1 MLGIIGGSGL
11 YSLEGLHI
19 DRERTLVTPFGAPS
33 GAISCGEYEGQ
44 QIVFLSRHGSGHRLL
59 PHEINYRAN
68 IYALKTLG
76 AERIISFSAA
86 GSLRQQIKPGD
97 LALVE
102 QHFDHTRGRRAQSF
116 FGQGVAAHVYTANPV
131 CAALNGDIQR
141 AAAAVG
147 QPIHSNN
154 TYACVEGPRL
164 GTRAESFFLRDAAS
178 CDLVGMTNIPE
189 AFLAREAQI
198 AYSSVCL
205 ITDYDCWMDD
215 PSQHVSVDKFFEVY
229 SDTLARAIR
238 VLKPLVTSPFT
249 KTSAHIRQALKNSV
263 LTPRHQLTAAE
274 QHWLE
279 VLER

>member
-11 YSLEGLHI
+11 YNLEGLQI
-19 DRERTLVTPFGAPS
+19 NSERTLITPFGAPS

-44 QIVFLSRHGSGHRLL
+44 QILFLPRHGPGHELL

-68 IYALKTLG
+68 IYALKALG
-76 AERIISFSAA
+76 ARRIISFSAA

-102 QHFDHTRGRRAQSF
+102 QYFDHTRGHRTQSF
-116 FGQGVAAHVYTANPV
+116 FGQGVAAHVSTAKPV
-131 CAALNGDIQR
+131 CGALNSDIQR

-147 QPIHSNN
+147 EPIHIHNS
-154 TYACVEGPRL
+154 YACVEGPRL
-164 GTRAESFFLRDAAS
+164 GTRAESFFLRDAAK
-178 CDLVGMTNIPE
+178 CDLVGMTNLPE

-229 SDTLARAIR
+229 SGTLARAIR
-238 VLKPLVTSPFT
+238 VLKPLMTNPLTETPSP
-249 KTSAHIRQALKNSV
+249 IRQALKSAL
-263 LTPRHQLTAAE
+263 LTPREQLSAA
-274 QHWLE
+274 QQQWLE

>member
-11 YSLEGLHI
+11 YNLEGLQI
-19 DRERTLVTPFGAPS
+19 NSERTLITPFGAPS
-33 GAISCGEYEGQ
+33 GAISCGEYKGQ
-44 QIVFLSRHGSGHRLL
+44 QILFLPRHGPGHELL

-68 IYALKTLG
+68 IYALKALG
-76 AERIISFSAA
+76 ARRIISFSAA

-102 QHFDHTRGRRAQSF
+102 QYFDHTRGHRTQSF
-116 FGQGVAAHVYTANPV
+116 FGQGVAAHVSTAKPV
-131 CAALNGDIQR
+131 CGALNSDIQR

-147 QPIHSNN
+147 EPIHIHNS
-154 TYACVEGPRL
+154 YACVEGPRL
-164 GTRAESFFLRDAAS
+164 GTRAESFFLRDAAK
-178 CDLVGMTNIPE
+178 CDLVGMTNLPE

-229 SDTLARAIR
+229 SGTLARAIR
-238 VLKPLVTSPFT
+238 VLKPLMTNPLTETPSP
-249 KTSAHIRQALKNSV
+249 IRQALKSAL
-263 LTPRHQLTAAE
+263 LTPREQLSAA
-274 QHWLE
+274 QQQWLE
-279 VLER
+279 VLGR

>member
-11 YSLEGLHI
+11 YNLEGLQI
-19 DRERTLVTPFGAPS
+19 NSERTLITPFGAPS
-33 GAISCGEYEGQ
+33 GAISCGEYKGQ
-44 QIVFLSRHGSGHRLL
+44 QILFLPRHGPGHELL

-68 IYALKTLG
+68 IYALKALG
-76 AERIISFSAA
+76 ARRIISFSAV

-102 QHFDHTRGRRAQSF
+102 QYFDHTRGRRAQSF
-116 FGQGVAAHVYTANPV
+116 FGQGVAAHVSTANPV
-131 CAALNGDIQR
+131 CAALNSDIQR

-164 GTRAESFFLRDAAS
+164 GTRAESFFLRDAAK
-178 CDLVGMTNIPE
+178 CDLVGMTNLPE

-229 SDTLARAIR
+229 SGTLARAIR
-238 VLKPLVTSPFT
+238 VLKPLMTNPLTETPSP
-249 KTSAHIRQALKNSV
+249 IRQALKSAL
-263 LTPRHQLTAAE
+263 LTPREQLSAA
-274 QHWLE
+274 QQQWLE